1 MGLFDF
7 FKSNEDKIRSKIRKG
22 FDDSVK
28 HAVRNSEFKDDLF
41 LGLLVQAA
49 IGNFY
54 QSMKG
59 SSELWLLANHLG
71 VDYDSILEDEC
82 KSALHNYLK

>member
-28 HAVRNSEFKDDLF
+28 HAIINSEFKDDPF
-41 LGLLVQAA
+41 LDV
-49 IGNFY
+49 IV
-54 QSMKG
+54 KG
-59 SSELWLLANHLG
+59 SLNMFYLLNAG
-71 VDYDSILEDEC
+71 VVRQAKCPTKHTAIT
-82 KSALHNYLK
+82 